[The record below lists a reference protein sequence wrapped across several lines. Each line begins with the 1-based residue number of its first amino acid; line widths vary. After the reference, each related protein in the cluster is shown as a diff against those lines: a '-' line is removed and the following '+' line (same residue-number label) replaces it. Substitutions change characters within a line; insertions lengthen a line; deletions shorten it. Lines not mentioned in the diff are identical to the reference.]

1 MMHRL
6 KKFTSGPS
14 NGDHSPAPKNCM
26 RLTFP
31 QCWGCV
37 DNNNP
42 SRKNTS
48 LFPFG
53 SVHGCLQRGLD
64 CLVVLETELG
74 LLGWAAERGRSR
86 NWRGEKVKYLPA
98 SSLDFWEVVVTHL
111 NWRLDQP
118 GFSRVVNPRVWF
130 AMINQSSRLTSP
142 LPSNSRSRYVCP
154 RLALPECW
162 SDPFGFAAMLL
173 WLAEQKL
180 NLVFWQRLAKVYSLG
195 RHEQRTEKFL
205 TF

>member
-1 MMHRL
+1 MEMIPLPLRTVCDLHSL
-6 KKFTSGPS
+6 SVEGVWITTAIPQESTHPS
-14 NGDHSPAPKNCM
+14 S
-26 RLTFP
+26 
-31 QCWGCV
+31 
-37 DNNNP
+37 
-42 SRKNTS
+42 
-48 LFPFG
+48 FG
-53 SVHGCLQRGLD
+53 NVHGCLQRGLD
-64 CLVVLETELG
+64 CLVVLEAGLS
-74 LLGWAAERGRSR
+74 LLGWAAEKGK
-86 NWRGEKVKYLPA
+86 NGGWGGEEVRYLAA
-98 SSLDFWEVVVTHL
+98 SSLDCWEVVVTHL
-111 NWRLDQP
+111 NWCLDLP